1 MSVRCPAGHDSVAVD
16 YCDECGAPIEATAS
30 APALV
35 ESLDDSTTVTVVDR
49 CPSCGWIRM
58 PGDRF
63 CEQCRLDFSSVTVSP
78 EVTRRWTATIEADR
92 AFYERLA
99 PDEYTFPAGVPARV
113 VVLEGDEIL
122 VGRLSREQQ
131 VEPEIDL
138 SGPGGDPAVSR
149 RHARLTREDD
159 GSFSIIDLHSSNGT
173 WLNDDTEPIA
183 PDVPVRLVAGDRV
196 HLGAWTTITLTAR

>member
-78 EVTRRWTATIEADR
+78 DATVTTGGNAESKNPQWQCS
-92 AFYERLA
+92 
-99 PDEYTFPAGVPARV
+99 
-113 VVLEGDEIL
+113 
-122 VGRLSREQQ
+122 GRHET
-131 VEPEIDL
+131 V
-138 SGPGGDPAVSR
+138 
-149 RHARLTREDD
+149 
-159 GSFSIIDLHSSNGT
+159 
-173 WLNDDTEPIA
+173 
-183 PDVPVRLVAGDRV
+183 
-196 HLGAWTTITLTAR
+196 